1 MKFVFAS
8 DSFKGSLSS
17 EKINDILTS
26 VAHRHFPD
34 AETAAILTADGGEGT
49 VDAVLAGTGGER
61 VCVSVH
67 DPLGR
72 PIEASYGRI
81 SERCAIVE
89 MAAASGLPLLSDRER
104 NPLFT
109 STFGTGELIAHALDH
124 GATEITI
131 AIGGSATN
139 DGGMGAMCA
148 LGVTFFD
155 ADGNPLSGIGADLE
169 KVADIDLSGLHPR
182 VKDTRF
188 TVMCDVNN
196 PLVGERG
203 ATFVFGPQKGATPEI
218 AERLEAGMK
227 HYAEVIERTLG
238 ISVATTAGAGAA
250 GGLGAALLVFLGAT
264 MKSGIDTLL
273 DLIEFDSLL
282 RDADF
287 VITGEGRMDS
297 QSACGKVACG
307 VGLRSKDA
315 GVPAFAIVGGMG
327 QGAEA
332 IYDCGISSILPTVN
346 APMPLA
352 NAIERAEELYEN
364 AADRL
369 FRLIKATK
377 GDQNERN

>member
-1 MKFVFAS
+1 MKFIFAS

-17 EKINDILTS
+17 EKINDILSS
-26 VAHRHFPD
+26 VACRHFPD
-34 AETAAILTADGGEGT
+34 CETAAILTADGGEGT
-49 VDAVLAGTGGER
+49 VDAVLAGTGGKR
-61 VCVSVH
+61 VSLTVR

-72 PIEASYGRI
+72 PMTASYGKI
-81 SERCAIVE
+81 SDTRAIVE
-89 MAAASGLPLLSDRER
+89 MAAASGLPLLSEHER

-124 GATEITI
+124 GATDVTV

-139 DGGMGAMCA
+139 DGGMGALTA
-148 LGVTFFD
+148 LGVKFLD

-169 KVADIDLSGLHPR
+169 QVADIDLSGLHPK

-203 ATFVFGPQKGATPEI
+203 AIFVFGPQKGATPEI
-218 AERLEAGMK
+218 ANRLEAGMNN
-227 HYAEVIERTLG
+227 YASVIERALG
-238 ISVATTAGAGAA
+238 VSVATVAGAGAA

-273 DLIEFDSLL
+273 DLINFDSLL
-282 RDADF
+282 EGADF
-287 VITGEGRMDS
+287 VITGEGRMDA

-307 VGLRSKDA
+307 VGLRAKAAS
-315 GVPAFAIVGGMG
+315 VPAFAIVGGMG
-327 QGAEA
+327 DGAEA
-332 IYDCGISSILPTVN
+332 IYDCGIVSILPTVN
-346 APMPLA
+346 APMPLSE
-352 NAIERAEELYEN
+352 AIERAEELYTS

-369 FRLIKATK
+369 FRIIKAT
-377 GDQNERN
+377 ERSSK

>member
-17 EKINDILTS
+17 EKINDILTA
-26 VAHRHFPD
+26 VARRHFPD
-34 AETAAILTADGGEGT
+34 CETSAILTADGGEGT
-49 VDAVLAGTGGER
+49 VDAVLAGTGGSR

-72 PIEASYGRI
+72 TINAYYGKI
-81 SERCAIVE
+81 SDTRAIVE
-89 MAAASGLPLLSDRER
+89 MAAASGLPLLSEDER

-109 STFGTGELIAHALDH
+109 STYGTGELIAHALDH
-124 GATEITI
+124 GARDITV

-139 DGGMGAMCA
+139 DGGMGALTA
-148 LGVTFFD
+148 LGVKFLD

-169 KVADIDLSGLHPR
+169 KVASIDLSGLHPKIRNTR
-182 VKDTRF
+182 V

-196 PLVGERG
+196 PLIGERG
-203 ATFVFGPQKGATPEI
+203 ATFVFGPQKGATPKI
-218 AERLEAGMK
+218 AARLEAGMT
-227 HYAEVIERTLG
+227 HYASIIEQTLG

-273 DLIEFDSLL
+273 DLIGFDSMLQ
-282 RDADF
+282 DADF

-307 VGLRSKDA
+307 VGLRAKAA

-327 QGAEA
+327 SGAEA
-332 IYDCGISSILPTVN
+332 IYDCGICSILPTVN
-346 APMPLA
+346 APMPLSD
-352 NAIERAEELYEN
+352 AISRAEELYEGT
-364 AADRL
+364 ADRL

-377 GDQNERN
+377 GT

>member
-17 EKINDILTS
+17 EKINDILTA
-26 VAHRHFPD
+26 VALRHFPD
-34 AETAAILTADGGEGT
+34 CETSAILTADGGEGT

-61 VCVSVH
+61 ICVSVH

-72 PIEASYGRI
+72 PRNAYYGRI
-81 SERCAIVE
+81 SDTRAIVE
-89 MAAASGLPLLSDRER
+89 MAAASGLPLLSEDER
-104 NPLFT
+104 NPLLT
-109 STFGTGELIAHALDH
+109 STYGTGELIAHALDH
-124 GATEITI
+124 GVTDLTV

-139 DGGMGAMCA
+139 DGGMGALCA
-148 LGVTFFD
+148 LGVQFLD
-155 ADGNPLSGIGADLE
+155 ADGNSLSGIGADLE
-169 KVADIDLSGLHPR
+169 KVASIDLSGIHPKIRNAR
-182 VKDTRF
+182 V

-203 ATFVFGPQKGATPEI
+203 ATFVFGPQKGATPDV
-218 AERLEAGMK
+218 AARLEAGMK
-227 HYAEVIERTLG
+227 NYAEVIQRTLG
-238 ISVATTAGAGAA
+238 VSVADTAGAGAA

-273 DLIEFDSLL
+273 DLIGFDSLL
-282 RDADF
+282 QDADF
-287 VITGEGRMDS
+287 VITGEGRMDG

-307 VGLRSKDA
+307 VGLRAKAA

-327 QGAEA
+327 GGAEA
-332 IYDCGISSILPTVN
+332 IYDCGICSILPTVN
-346 APMPLA
+346 APMPLSD
-352 NAIERAEELYEN
+352 AIARAEELYEG

-377 GDQNERN
+377 GK

>member
-17 EKINDILTS
+17 EKINELLTT
-26 VAHRHFPD
+26 VARRHFP
-34 AETAAILTADGGEGT
+34 ECEVAAILTADGGEGT

-61 VCVSVH
+61 ISVSVH

-72 PIEASYGRI
+72 TIVASYGKI
-81 SERCAIVE
+81 SDTRAIVE
-89 MAAASGLPLLSDRER
+89 MATASGLPLLSENER
-104 NPLFT
+104 NPLLT

-124 GATEITI
+124 GATEITV

-148 LGVTFFD
+148 LGVKFSD
-155 ADGNPLSGIGADLE
+155 ADGNLLSGIGADLE

-218 AERLEAGMK
+218 ANRLEEGMK
-227 HYAEVIERTLG
+227 NYASVIERVLG
-238 ISVATTAGAGAA
+238 ISVVDTAGAGAA
-250 GGLGAALLVFLGAT
+250 GGLGVALLVFLGAT

-273 DLIEFDSLL
+273 DLIDFDSLL
-282 RDADF
+282 EGADF

-297 QSACGKVACG
+297 QSAGGKVACG
-307 VGLRSKDA
+307 VGLRAKAA
-315 GVPAFAIVGGMG
+315 GIPAFAIVGGMG

-332 IYDCGISSILPTVN
+332 IYDYGISSILPTVN
-346 APMPLA
+346 APMPLPD
-352 NAIERAEELYEN
+352 AIERAEELYQN

>member
-26 VAHRHFPD
+26 VARRHFPD
-34 AETAAILTADGGEGT
+34 CDVTAILTADGGEGT

-72 PIEASYGRI
+72 VIDAYYGKI
-81 SERCAIVE
+81 SKERAIIE
-89 MAAASGLPLLSDRER
+89 MASASGLPLLSESER

-109 STFGTGELIAHALDH
+109 STYGTGELIAHALDH
-124 GATEITI
+124 GARDITV

-139 DGGMGAMCA
+139 DGGMGALCA
-148 LGVTFFD
+148 LGVRFLD

-169 KVADIDLSGLHPR
+169 KVADIDLSELHPR
-182 VKDTRF
+182 IKDTHF

-203 ATFVFGPQKGATPEI
+203 ATFIFGPQKGATPDI
-218 AERLEAGMK
+218 AARLEAGMRN
-227 HYAEVIERTLG
+227 YSSVIERVLG
-238 ISVATTAGAGAA
+238 ISVADTAGAGAA
-250 GGLGAALLVFLGAT
+250 GGLGAALLVFLRAT

-273 DLIEFDSLL
+273 DLIAFDSLL

-287 VITGEGRMDS
+287 VITGEGRMDG

-307 VGLRSKDA
+307 VGLRAKAA
-315 GVPAFAIVGGMG
+315 GIPAFAIVGGMG
-327 QGAEA
+327 AGAEA

-346 APMPLA
+346 APMSLSE
-352 NAIERAEELYEN
+352 AIERAEELYIC

-377 GDQNERN
+377 GK